1 MNRSGTMGIGSSL
14 LLGFGVL
21 ASTILSALFSHS
33 AWLVLLGPVSMA
45 AVMIGTSA
53 LGPLPD
59 VARRKAV
66 SMSVILGAALI
77 LASVIVVVGEPEM
90 LALVLPVLAGSTAG
104 VLVTTP
110 LFKVSP
116 EQSGRDCHPRRPL

>member
-1 MNRSGTMGIGSSL
+1 
-14 LLGFGVL
+14 
-21 ASTILSALFSHS
+21 
-33 AWLVLLGPVSMA
+33 MA

-116 EQSGRDCHPRRPL
+116 EQIGRDCHSRKPL